1 MKIRKNV
8 LTGVAPRLDV
18 LYNPVMSQLAL
29 FEREPLAFPT
39 NKQPADRRKLR
50 GGYYTPFDLA
60 RYLVQWGL
68 RGDTRHILEPSCGDG
83 NFLAAILHHLQ
94 TLNGSAPKPTPD
106 IVAVELDEVELHKAQ
121 QRFKQ
126 LSGSDAAIEWLNAD
140 FFSAYSHLR
149 QGKRFDLIVGNPPFI
164 RFQHFDNDSREQAF
178 SHLSAIGYNPTK
190 LANIWA
196 AFVQLCLE
204 LLCVGG
210 RLAMVLPAELL
221 QVKYAQELRDRLT
234 TNFDHIVIVGF
245 KRLVFP
251 EIQQE
256 VVLLLAEGKRPQPG
270 PTSDV
275 HTIEFVDGEDLL
287 RRENVR
293 QAVAHVPARHSR
305 PGMKWTSL
313 FLDADLFAAL
323 DMAAGAP
330 GLTPLGALATVDVGI
345 VTGRN
350 SFFVLTEAQR
360 GQLDVERLT
369 KPIIGRTAALKTTRF
384 TPEDFTQYG
393 QLYPA
398 FLLNLTGVAAGQF
411 SPALQD
417 YLRDGERQQIH
428 LGYKCRIRRRWY
440 DVPSIYTPDAFLFRQ
455 IHRYPLLVVNQA
467 GATSTDTIHR
477 VRLRPGVDAHR
488 LTAAF
493 FNSLT
498 LSWAEVCG
506 RSYGGGVLELEP
518 REAEEL
524 PIPYDANL
532 PIDADKVAS
541 LLAQGQPYEALNYVD
556 GVVLQDYL
564 GCDAMTLRRLRRAW
578 EQLRDRRIE
587 RK

>member
-1 MKIRKNV
+1 
-8 LTGVAPRLDV
+8 
-18 LYNPVMSQLAL
+18 MSQLAL
-29 FEREPLAFPT
+29 FELESTTFPT

-50 GGYYTPFDLA
+50 GSYYTPLDLA
-60 RYLVQWGL
+60 RYLVQWGI
-68 RGDTRHILEPSCGDG
+68 RADTQRILEPSCGDG
-83 NFLAAILHHLQ
+83 NFVAAILNHLQ
-94 TLNGSAPKPTPD
+94 AGNGSAPKPAPD
-106 IVAVELDEVELHKAQ
+106 MVAVELDEAELRKAQ
-121 QRFKQ
+121 QRIQ
-126 LSGSDAAIEWLNAD
+126 TLPQHGAAIEWLNAD
-140 FFSAYSHLR
+140 FFSIYPHLR
-149 QGKRFDLIVGNPPFI
+149 QGKPFNLIVGNPPFI
-164 RFQHFDNDSREQAF
+164 RFQHFDNNSRDRAF

-190 LANIWA
+190 VANIWT
-196 AFVQLCLE
+196 AFVQLCVE
-204 LLCVGG
+204 LLCTGG

-256 VVLLLAEGKRPQPG
+256 VVLLLAEGKRGQAG

-275 HTIEFVDGEDLL
+275 HTVEFADGEDLL
-287 RRENVR
+287 RHENVR

-323 DMAAGAP
+323 DIAARAP
-330 GLTPLGALATVDVGI
+330 GLISLGALAAVDVGI

-360 GQLDVERLT
+360 AQLDVERLT

-384 TPEDFTQYG
+384 TPEDFAQYSL
-393 QLYPA
+393 LYPA
-398 FLLNLTGVAAGQF
+398 FLLNLTGVAARQF
-411 SPALQD
+411 SPSLED
-417 YLRDGERQQIH
+417 YLHRGETQQIN

-467 GATSTDTIHR
+467 EATSTDTIHR
-477 VRLRPGVDAHR
+477 VRLRPGVDAQR
-488 LTAAF
+488 LAAAF

-498 LSWAEVCG
+498 LAWAEVCG

-524 PIPYDANL
+524 PIPYHGELA
-532 PIDADKVAS
+532 IDADKVTS

-556 GVVLQDYL
+556 DVVLRDHL
-564 GCDAMTLRRLRRAW
+564 GFDAITLRHLRGAW

>member
-1 MKIRKNV
+1 
-8 LTGVAPRLDV
+8 
-18 LYNPVMSQLAL
+18 
-29 FEREPLAFPT
+29 
-39 NKQPADRRKLR
+39 
-50 GGYYTPFDLA
+50 
-60 RYLVQWGL
+60 
-68 RGDTRHILEPSCGDG
+68 
-83 NFLAAILHHLQ
+83 
-94 TLNGSAPKPTPD
+94 
-106 IVAVELDEVELHKAQ
+106 
-121 QRFKQ
+121 
-126 LSGSDAAIEWLNAD
+126 
-140 FFSAYSHLR
+140 
-149 QGKRFDLIVGNPPFI
+149 
-164 RFQHFDNDSREQAF
+164 
-178 SHLSAIGYNPTK
+178 
-190 LANIWA
+190 
-196 AFVQLCLE
+196 
-204 LLCVGG
+204 
-210 RLAMVLPAELL
+210 
-221 QVKYAQELRDRLT
+221 
-234 TNFDHIVIVGF
+234 
-245 KRLVFP
+245 
-251 EIQQE
+251 
-256 VVLLLAEGKRPQPG
+256 
-270 PTSDV
+270 
-275 HTIEFVDGEDLL
+275 
-287 RRENVR
+287 
-293 QAVAHVPARHSR
+293 
-305 PGMKWTSL
+305 MKWTSL
-313 FLDADLFAAL
+313 FLDADSFAAL

-360 GQLDVERLT
+360 AQLDVERLT

-384 TPEDFTQYG
+384 MPEDFTQYG

-398 FLLNLTGVAAGQF
+398 FLLNLTGVAAGRF

-417 YLRDGERQQIH
+417 YLRDGERQQIN
-428 LGYKCRIRRRWY
+428 LGYKCRIRQRWY

-477 VRLRPGVDAHR
+477 VRLRPGVDVHR
-488 LTAAF
+488 LAAAF

-524 PIPYDANL
+524 PIPYHANL

-564 GCDAMTLRRLRRAW
+564 GFDAMTRRRLRRAW

>member
-1 MKIRKNV
+1 
-8 LTGVAPRLDV
+8 
-18 LYNPVMSQLAL
+18 
-29 FEREPLAFPT
+29 
-39 NKQPADRRKLR
+39 
-50 GGYYTPFDLA
+50 
-60 RYLVQWGL
+60 
-68 RGDTRHILEPSCGDG
+68 
-83 NFLAAILHHLQ
+83 
-94 TLNGSAPKPTPD
+94 
-106 IVAVELDEVELHKAQ
+106 
-121 QRFKQ
+121 
-126 LSGSDAAIEWLNAD
+126 
-140 FFSAYSHLR
+140 
-149 QGKRFDLIVGNPPFI
+149 
-164 RFQHFDNDSREQAF
+164 
-178 SHLSAIGYNPTK
+178 
-190 LANIWA
+190 
-196 AFVQLCLE
+196 
-204 LLCVGG
+204 
-210 RLAMVLPAELL
+210 MVLPAELL

-287 RRENVR
+287 QHENVR

-313 FLDADLFAAL
+313 FLDADSFAAL

-360 GQLDVERLT
+360 AQLDVERLT

-384 TPEDFTQYG
+384 MPEDFTQYG

-398 FLLNLTGVAAGQF
+398 FLLNLTGVAAGRF

-417 YLRDGERQQIH
+417 YLRDGERQQIN
-428 LGYKCRIRRRWY
+428 LGYKCRIRQRWY

-477 VRLRPGVDAHR
+477 VRLRSGVDAHR
-488 LTAAF
+488 LAAAF

-524 PIPYDANL
+524 PIPYHANL

-564 GCDAMTLRRLRRAW
+564 GFDAMTRRRLRRAW